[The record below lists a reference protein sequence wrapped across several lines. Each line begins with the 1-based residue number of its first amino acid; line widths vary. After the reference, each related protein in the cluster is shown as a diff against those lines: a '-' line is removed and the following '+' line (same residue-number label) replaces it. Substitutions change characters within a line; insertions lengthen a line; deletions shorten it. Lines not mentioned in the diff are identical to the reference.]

1 MSVADVAIDL
11 QDINVTFERK
21 GETVTAVDDVS
32 LQVKKGSIYGII
44 GYSGAGKSTLVRV
57 INLLQRP
64 SSGKVSVSG
73 QDLQQLT
80 DKKLR
85 GVRQKVGMIFQH
97 FNLLRSRTVL
107 NNVEYPLLGKKI
119 SRQDR
124 EAKAFELLKLVGLA
138 EYAQSYPEELSGGQK
153 QRVAIARALASDPDI
168 LISDE
173 ATSALDPQTTA
184 SILELLKKLN
194 DELGLTIVLITHEMQ
209 VIKSICQEVAV
220 MADGAVIEQRLVG
233 DLFTD
238 PQQPLTKKFVES
250 AANVTEMR
258 QQIVSDQL
266 VEKLQ
271 PNERLLYLRFSSD
284 ATSESVISELAIQYG
299 VKANIIFANVQKVAQ
314 LSLGYMLVVLSTVD
328 GQFDQTFHYLQTA
341 GVKVNDFSEAPQAK
355 GEIDVS

>member
-1 MSVADVAIDL
+1 MGVADIAIDL
-11 QDINVTFERK
+11 QDINVTFKRK
-21 GETVTAVDDVS
+21 NETVTAVDNVS

-64 SSGKVSVSG
+64 TIGKVTVSGK
-73 QDLQQLT
+73 DLQQLT

-107 NNVEYPLLGKKI
+107 NNVEYPLLSRKI
-119 SRQDR
+119 SRKQRQD
-124 EAKAFELLKLVGLA
+124 KALELLKLVGLA

-153 QRVAIARALASDPDI
+153 QRVAIARALANDPDI

-173 ATSALDPQTTA
+173 ATSALDPQTTE
-184 SILELLKKLN
+184 SILKLLKKLN

-209 VIKSICQEVAV
+209 VIKSVCQEVAV
-220 MADGAVIEQRLVG
+220 MENGQIIERGPVG
-233 DLFTD
+233 DLFTE
-238 PQQPLTKKFVES
+238 PKQPLTKKFVES

-258 QQIVSDQL
+258 QQIVEDKL

-271 PNERLLYLRFSSD
+271 PNERLLYLRFSSQSM
-284 ATSESVISELAIQYG
+284 SESVISELAIQYD

-314 LSLGYMLVVLSTVD
+314 LSLGYMLVILSTAD
-328 GQFDQTFHYLQTA
+328 GQFDQTFHYLETA
-341 GVKVNDFSEAPQAK
+341 DVKVTDFSNDVRKK
-355 GEIDVS
+355 GAAYVS

>member
-1 MSVADVAIDL
+1 MGVADVAIDL

-21 GETVTAVDDVS
+21 GETVTAVNDVS

-119 SRQDR
+119 SRKDR

-220 MADGAVIEQRLVG
+220 MADGSVIEQGLVG
-233 DLFTD
+233 DLFTA
-238 PQQPLTKKFVES
+238 PQQPLTKS
-250 AANVTEMR
+250 
-258 QQIVSDQL
+258 L
-266 VEKLQ
+266 
-271 PNERLLYLRFSSD
+271 
-284 ATSESVISELAIQYG
+284 
-299 VKANIIFANVQKVAQ
+299 
-314 LSLGYMLVVLSTVD
+314 LSLRLM
-328 GQFDQTFHYLQTA
+328 
-341 GVKVNDFSEAPQAK
+341 
-355 GEIDVS
+355 